1 MTTNAGL
8 EGVVIGDSAISLVN
22 GAEGKLIYSGYRIED
37 LAEHALFEEV
47 EFLLWN
53 NRLPNQTELDELVK
67 GIAVGARLP
76 EGIITM
82 MKGMPKDAHPM
93 AMLRTT
99 VSALAHYDPDGENN
113 TDKDVAHDK
122 AVRLTGQIAAATAA
136 WERIRNGQE
145 PIQPREDLN
154 LAQNF
159 VYMLKGEEPDE
170 TTWRAINVYLV
181 LLAEHGVNASTFAS
195 RVITGTIADMH
206 SAVTGAIS
214 ALKGPAH
221 GGANTAA
228 MMQFLD
234 ISEPDN
240 VENWFQTQVKN
251 GHTRVMGIGHRV
263 YKAPDPRGAVLKVH
277 AQALAEK
284 SGNTQWFQIAE
295 GLEKA
300 ALADDFFIE
309 RQLYPNVDYY
319 SAIVLYTL
327 GIPTD
332 TFTPL
337 FAMARIAGWTAHI
350 IEQIGGRLIRPTA
363 NYVGPMDLE
372 YVPVEN
378 R

>member
-1 MTTNAGL
+1 MTSNAGL
-8 EGVVIGDSAISLVN
+8 EGVVIGDSIISLVN

-37 LAEHALFEEV
+37 LAAHSLFEEV

-53 NRLPNQTELDELVK
+53 NRLPNQAELDALVK
-67 GIAVGARLP
+67 EVAVGGKLP
-76 EGIITM
+76 DGVITL
-82 MKGMPKDAHPM
+82 MKGLPKDASPM
-93 AMLRTT
+93 AVLRTA

-113 TDKDVAHDK
+113 TDKDVAHNK
-122 AVRLTGQIAAATAA
+122 AVRLTGQITTATAA

-145 PIQPREDLN
+145 PIQPREDYN

-181 LLAEHGVNASTFAS
+181 LLAEHGVNASTFTS
-195 RVITGTIADMH
+195 RVITGTISDMH

-228 MMQFLD
+228 MNQFLD
-234 ISEPDN
+234 IGEPDN
-240 VENWFQTQVKN
+240 VENWFQTNVKD

-263 YKAPDPRGAVLKVH
+263 YKAPDPRGAILKVH
-277 AQALAEK
+277 AKALAEQ
-284 SGNTQWFQIAE
+284 SGNTQWFEIAE
-295 GLEKA
+295 GLENA
-300 ALADDFFIE
+300 ARADDFFIE
-309 RQLYPNVDYY
+309 RDLFPNVDYY

-337 FAMARIAGWTAHI
+337 FAMSRIAGWTAHI
-350 IEQIGGRLIRPTA
+350 IEQMGGRLIRPTA
-363 NYVGPMDLE
+363 HYVGHMDLD
-372 YVPVEN
+372 YVPVAE